1 MTRREYFIQILGAH
15 VAMRRAALM
24 AGLPVAILSTGA
36 TVWMYLLVKSDPNKF
51 PQFAAF
57 ALPICLVVMVALFLY
72 VGKTFARTSPVCP
85 SCSRH
90 VRILQRRRVWASG
103 QCVYCCGQI
112 VEP

>member
-1 MTRREYFIQILGAH
+1 MTRREYVIQILGAH
-15 VAMRRAALM
+15 MAMRRAALM

-36 TVWMYLLVKSDPNKF
+36 TVWMFLLAKSDPTKF

-57 ALPICLVVMVALFLY
+57 ALPICLAAMVAHSLY
-72 VGKTFARTSPVCP
+72 IGRTFARTSPVCP

-103 QCVYCCGQI
+103 KCVYCNGQI